1 LPNHLISEKSP
12 YLQQHAHNPVDWYPW
27 GEAAFEKARREDK
40 PIFLSIGY
48 STCHWC
54 HVMERESFESPAIA
68 AILNQSF
75 VPVKVDREE
84 RPDVD
89 HIYMMYVQATTGSG
103 GWPMSVFLTPGR
115 LPFFGGT
122 YFAPDDRYGRPGFAA
137 VLERIAEAWKSQH
150 DKILES
156 SSNVMEQLKLHSES
170 AAGGNAALSK
180 STLDA
185 CFQYFRRTY
194 DAAHGGFG
202 DSPKFPRPVVL
213 NFLLRYHHSSGRLEA
228 LDMTLHTLRAMA
240 DGGMHDQLGGGFHRY
255 SVDERWFVPHF
266 EKMLYDQAQLAVSY
280 IEAYQ
285 ITHDPFYASIARAT
299 LDYVLRDMTHPD
311 GGFYSAEDA
320 DSVIDPANPKV
331 KGEGAFYLWTA
342 LELEQLLR
350 EPLAK
355 MFAFRY
361 GVETDGNVHHDPHG
375 EFPGKNILYV
385 RHTVTE
391 TAQNF
396 SISEEVA
403 ETQLLEAAQRLLK
416 VRSTRIRPHLDD
428 KILTSW
434 NALMISAFAKAA
446 QALDEPVYL
455 DAAARATE
463 FILSRMYDA
472 RTGLLLRRFRD
483 GDAAIQGFLDDYAFL
498 IAALLDLYETD
509 FDPQRIELAIKLAGK
524 MRELFEDPSDG
535 AFFTTAA
542 GDPTLVLRMKDD
554 YDGAEP
560 SGNSIAL
567 LDLERL
573 AHLTD
578 RAEYHETAE
587 RTLRALSPKMAGQPV
602 AVPQMLVAFEYSLAA
617 RREVVI
623 VGGRREARPFL
634 HQLRS
639 RFLPHTVVLLVDSED
654 TRRKLDRIFP
664 AVADMRGLNGQ
675 PTAYVCQGYIC
686 QLPVNEVSKFVELLQ

>member
-1 LPNHLISEKSP
+1 MANHLISEKSP

-27 GEAAFEKARREDK
+27 GEAAFEKARIEDK
-40 PIFLSIGY
+40 PIFLSVGY

-54 HVMERESFESPAIA
+54 HVMERESFESFAIA

-75 VPVKVDREE
+75 VPIKVDREE

-103 GWPMSVFLTPGR
+103 GWPMSVFLTPDR
-115 LPFFGGT
+115 MPFFGGT
-122 YFAPDDRYGRPGFAA
+122 YFAPDDRYGRPGFAV
-137 VLERIAEAWKSQH
+137 VLERIADAWKNQH
-150 DKILES
+150 DKILQS

-170 AAGGNAALSK
+170 AVDGTASLNTKA
-180 STLDA
+180 LDA
-185 CFQYFRRTY
+185 AFQYFRRTF
-194 DAAHGGFG
+194 DTTHGGFG
-202 DSPKFPRPVVL
+202 DAPKFPRPVVL
-213 NFLLRYHHSSGRLEA
+213 NFLLRYHHRTSRLEA
-228 LDMTLHTLRAMA
+228 LDMTLVTLRAMA

-266 EKMLYDQAQLAVSY
+266 EKMLYDQAQLAISY

-285 ITHDPFYASIARAT
+285 ITHDPFYAGIARAT

-320 DSVIDPANPKV
+320 DSVIDSAQPSV

-342 LELEQLLR
+342 EELEQLLSKQ
-350 EPLAK
+350 LAK
-355 MFAFRY
+355 IFGFRY
-361 GVETDGNVHHDPHG
+361 GVEPNGNVHHDPHG

-385 RHTVTE
+385 HHTLAE
-391 TAQNF
+391 TAQHF
-396 SISEEVA
+396 SISEEAA
-403 ETQLLEAAQRLLK
+403 ETQLREAIQRLLK
-416 VRSTRIRPHLDD
+416 ARSQRVRPHLDD

-446 QALDEPVYL
+446 QALDEPAYL
-455 DAAARATE
+455 NAATRATE

-472 RTGLLLRRFRD
+472 RTGLLLRRYRE
-483 GDAAIQGFLDDYAFL
+483 GEAAIPGFLDDYAFL
-498 IAALLDLYETD
+498 IAGLLDLYAAD
-509 FDPQRIELAIKLAGK
+509 FDPQRIELAFALAGK
-524 MRELFEDPSDG
+524 MRELFEDPVDG

-542 GDPTLVLRMKDD
+542 GDPSLVLRMKDD

-567 LDLERL
+567 LDFERL
-573 AHLTD
+573 AHLSD
-578 RAEYHETAE
+578 RAEFRQTAE
-587 RTLRALSPKMAGQPV
+587 RALRALGPKMASQSV
-602 AVPQMLVAFEYSLAA
+602 AVPQMLVAFDYSIAA

-623 VGGRREARPFL
+623 ASGRREAGPFL
-634 HQLRS
+634 DHLRT
-639 RFLPHTVVLLVDSED
+639 RFLPHTIVLLVDSDD
-654 TRRKLDRIFP
+654 TRRKLQLIFP
-664 AVADMRGLNGQ
+664 AVADMRELNGK
-675 PTAYVCQGYIC
+675 PTAYVCQGYVC